1 MRNISA
7 VCVSKIIE
15 GALEGDLQ
23 KVIDYAEL
31 IASNLDK
38 AGDNRTARLIRSR
51 LDGSYKDIPEI
62 IMETHD
68 RC

>member
-15 GALEGDLQ
+15 GALDSDLQ

-31 IASNLDK
+31 IASNLEK
-38 AGDNRTARLIRSR
+38 SGDDRTAKLIRSR
-51 LDGSYKDIPEI
+51 LDGSYKDKPKI
-62 IMETHD
+62 IT
-68 RC
+68 